1 MILHSTISYF
11 PLSPITHGYII
22 LYLVCR
28 SNINSHYPFYDYVY
42 YDKVVGKF
50 YDVEL
55 YVREAGCFYVFD
67 DLKLLSLE
75 VDEMLGDGSGSGSL
89 LVIIQLDTRV
99 WMPLVNYL
107 FFSSSTA
114 SSGNVNWSTRG
125 AGIEGYDVNG
135 FFFILLL

>member
-1 MILHSTISYF
+1 
-11 PLSPITHGYII
+11 
-22 LYLVCR
+22 V
-28 SNINSHYPFYDYVY
+28 
-42 YDKVVGKF
+42 
-50 YDVEL
+50 
-55 YVREAGCFYVFD
+55 GCFYVFD